1 MVKDDIQMIFCLTNI
16 IDKKVLLFIG
26 ILFTFFTTCMLL
38 YKFSNI
44 LPKDKGRDYAHD
56 GKLSTGKPRGAGFIF
71 IIVFI
76 ITSVIFT
83 KLSKEIVVY
92 LIYII
97 AAMLIGFLDDCS
109 KTPWNEYK
117 KGLFDLIISLMT
129 SISYLYFNSSKVQIE
144 VLKLDVTINPILFTI
159 LATILIWLSIN
170 VTNCS
175 DGVDGLSGILTI
187 ATLITVY
194 IINEIKMINHDLN
207 YLILI
212 FCICI
217 LGYLWF
223 NMSPSSMIMGDA
235 GSRAMG
241 IFIAI
246 TILKTGNPLLFIPV
260 ALLLIL
266 DGGIGLFKISM
277 LRFLKLKV
285 FMNVRTPLHDHVRK
299 SWNWSN
305 TQVVFRFLTI
315 QILISI
321 AVIYLNS

>member
-1 MVKDDIQMIFCLTNI
+1 MIFCLNNI
-16 IDKKVLLFIG
+16 IDTKVLLLIG
-26 ILFTFFTTCMLL
+26 ILFTFFTTCLLL
-38 YKFSNI
+38 YKFSGN

-56 GKLSTGKPRGAGFIF
+56 GKLSAGKPRGAGFIF

-76 ITSVIFT
+76 LTSILFT
-83 KLSKEIVVY
+83 KIDKEIIVY
-92 LIYII
+92 LIYVV

-117 KGLFDLIISLMT
+117 KGLFDLIISIMT
-129 SISYLYFNSSKVQIE
+129 SVSFLYFNSSEIQFDL
-144 VLKLDVTINPILFTI
+144 LKINVTINPIIFTI

-175 DGVDGLSGILTI
+175 DGVDGLSGILSI

-194 IINEIKMINHDLN
+194 ILNKIKEINPDYN

-217 LGYLWF
+217 LGYLWY
-223 NMSPSSMIMGDA
+223 NISPSSMIMGDA

-246 TILKTGNPLLFIPV
+246 SILKTGSPLLFIPV

-266 DGGIGLFKISM
+266 DGGLGLFKVSM
-277 LRFLKLKV
+277 LRFFKLKV
-285 FMNVRTPLHDHVRK
+285 FVNIRTPLHDHVRK

-305 TQVVFRFLTI
+305 TQVVFRFVTI
-315 QILISI
+315 QILISM
-321 AVIYLNS
+321 AVIYISN